1 MTEIELIEAYH
12 EKRLSPVEILQIEER
27 MQTDV
32 AFAARVQEHLEF
44 LQNLHGLRK
53 HQKRQQLHA
62 KLNVFHAEL
71 LAENQQVSSKPTT
84 QANNVLAFEPT
95 PSTQKQTAPQG
106 RRIDLQ
112 ALRHKYLRPIS
123 VAASAAVFTFF
134 CTLYAVDYTSSV
146 EKKQLSSYKQLKK
159 EVDNLKNRQR
169 DLEIKEN
176 NIAKQQEAQN
186 QMQESRFGGTGFAVA
201 SEGLVVTSYHLV
213 QQKPDSIVIE
223 SNKLQNFR
231 YKADLVYYDEANDL
245 ALLRINDSRFKGF
258 GKLPYTFKNKD
269 ADLGEEIFT
278 LAHPKEEVVYGTGVI
293 SSQSGYEDAN
303 NPTDSYQVSIPVNP
317 GYSGSPVFDA
327 NGNVLGLIAGK
338 QADSEGVGFAVKS
351 NKLLQVM
358 SELPDSVPLNLPQQ
372 NKLSKLKRTQ
382 QLKKIQDFVF
392 QVKVY

>member
-1 MTEIELIEAYH
+1 MTEIALIEAYY
-12 EKRLSPVEILQIEER
+12 EKTLSQAERLQFETR

-32 AFAARVQEHLEF
+32 AFAERVQQQLEF
-44 LQNLHGLRK
+44 LQNLHSMRMHNKRK
-53 HQKRQQLHA
+53 TLQA
-62 KLNVFHAEL
+62 KLNSFHAEM
-71 LAENQQVSSKPTT
+71 LAENNAAKV
-84 QANNVLAFEPT
+84 VDFR
-95 PSTQKQTAPQG
+95 PQPAVEKG
-106 RRIDLQ
+106 SNKGIAALKNLDFQ
-112 ALRHKYLRPIS
+112 ALRRKYIPPLSI
-123 VAASAAVFTFF
+123 AASVAVFTAF
-134 CTLYAVDYTSSV
+134 CTLYAVDYTSAV

-176 NIAKQQEAQN
+176 NMVKQQEAQT
-186 QMQESRFGGTGFAVA
+186 QESRFGGTGFAVS

-223 SNKLQNFR
+223 SNRIENFR
-231 YKADLVYYDEANDL
+231 YKADLVYFDEQNDL
-245 ALLRINDSRFKGF
+245 AILRINDSRFKGF
-258 GKLPYTFKNKD
+258 AKLPYTFKNKD

-293 SSQSGYEDAN
+293 SSQSGYEGAT
-303 NPTDSYQVSIPVNP
+303 NPADSYQVSIPVNP

-338 QADSEGVGFAVKS
+338 QTDSEGVGFALKS
-351 NKLLQVM
+351 NKLLQVID
-358 SELPDSVPLNLPQQ
+358 ELPDSVPIQMPQQ
-372 NKLSKLKRTQ
+372 NKLAKLKRTQ